1 MTITEQIAALL
12 KETGETDPRVAVQ
25 RKAQELVALYRSCFG
40 EPTMPLNLEALASM
54 RGVRKS
60 EEAPMHSRDAELVP
74 EADGQIAMRVN
85 PDRPE
90 TRQRFSMAHEIT
102 HTFFPEY
109 QLKVQCRPDPRYRD
123 PASPE
128 DLLEMLCDVGA
139 AELLFPL
146 PWFVT
151 DSLSVRNAA
160 GLVTLANDYGGSREA
175 TIRRFSE
182 ISPRCLTAVFFSW
195 KLKPKQE
202 RTIGRKDQPNLFGVD
217 PEVEA
222 RAAWKLR
229 INYAI
234 ASPSFAATGQFLPK
248 DKSVEANGPFDQA
261 ARGVCAED
269 ECWLDL
275 GEARGTYRV
284 WAVPLYTEQDS
295 RGPGGELSVAAI
307 LEPLELKKRQRVPTG
322 SGPRLFD

>member
-1 MTITEQIAALL
+1 MTTAEQIAALL
-12 KETGETDPRVAVQ
+12 KETGETDPRAAVR
-25 RKAQELVALYRSCFG
+25 RKAKELISLYQSCFG
-40 EPTMPLNLEALASM
+40 QPDMPLNMEALASM
-54 RGVRKS
+54 RGVCKS
-60 EEAPMHSRDAELVP
+60 DEPPIHSQDAELVP
-74 EADGQIAMRVN
+74 EADGQIVMRVN

-123 PASPE
+123 PANPE
-128 DLLEMLCDVGA
+128 VLLELLCDIGA

-146 PWFVT
+146 PWFAA
-151 DSLSVRNAA
+151 DCLSVRSPA

-175 TIRRFSE
+175 TIRRYAE
-182 ISPRCLTAVFFSW
+182 ISPRCVAAVYFSW

-202 RTIGRKDQPNLFGVD
+202 RTIGRTDQPNLFGLD

-229 INYAI
+229 IDYAV
-234 ASPSFAATGQFLPK
+234 ASPAFTDTGRFLPK
-248 DKSVEANGPFDQA
+248 DKSVEANGPFEQA
-261 ARGVCAED
+261 AGGVCALG

-275 GEARGTYRV
+275 GEASGRYGV
-284 WAVPLYTEQDS
+284 WAVPLYTERDD
-295 RGPGGELSVAAI
+295 RGPAGEWSVAAI
-307 LEPLELKKRQRVPTG
+307 LEPLEVKKPKKTSKM
-322 SGPRLFD
+322 SGPTLFG